1 MPVQIPNHA
10 HCAICTR
17 AIAFGDKTCSKEC
30 EEKYE
35 DLQKR
40 RKRTVWIMYGLAG
53 ATLLYMLYA
62 IRTGTF

>member
-17 AIAFGDKTCSKEC
+17 AIAFGDKTCSDDCQK
-30 EEKYE
+30 KYD

-40 RKRTVWIMYGLAG
+40 RKRTVYVMYGLAA
-53 ATLLYMLYA
+53 ATLLYMLWA
-62 IRTGTF
+62 IQTGAF